1 MFSKH
6 WDFWYQCA
14 LWKDR
19 THVNCSFLE
28 DGQISDLLLSQSQ
41 CGVLESNLRHSL
53 KIYLN
58 GNIRSK
64 SMRSFS
70 RPQIYLASIHF
81 RSQKEQENRDQ
92 SCRDICRSVC
102 PWLIHG
108 FLPPAPLILVGCHL
122 PCISPD
128 SGEGAGSRW
137 ESLDSSTPHLPT
149 PPSESWAEKALL
161 TWGYSEVLLL
171 LPMAR

>member
-6 WDFWYQCA
+6 CDFCYQCA
-14 LWKDR
+14 VLKDR

-53 KIYLN
+53 KICLN
-58 GNIRSK
+58 RNIRSK
-64 SMRSFS
+64 SVMNFS
-70 RPQIYLASIHF
+70 RSQVNLASIHF
-81 RSQKEQENRDQ
+81 RSQKEQESLDQ
-92 SCRDICRSVC
+92 SFIDVCRSVC
-102 PWLIHG
+102 PWLIHA

-137 ESLDSSTPHLPT
+137 EPLDSFSTPHLPT
-149 PPSESWAEKALL
+149 PPSES
-161 TWGYSEVLLL
+161 
-171 LPMAR
+171 